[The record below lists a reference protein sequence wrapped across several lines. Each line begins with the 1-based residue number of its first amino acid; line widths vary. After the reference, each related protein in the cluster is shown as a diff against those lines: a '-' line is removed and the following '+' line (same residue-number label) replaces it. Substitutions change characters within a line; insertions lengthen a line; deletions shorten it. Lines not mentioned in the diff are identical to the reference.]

1 MRLQF
6 ITKIGYN
13 VRVWEEAP
21 CTMWRQAAA
30 VTTEDSVV
38 FEETHRLLRT
48 KKSINTASRNRA
60 LLNIRSQIINDK
72 N

>member
-1 MRLQF
+1 
-6 ITKIGYN
+6 
-13 VRVWEEAP
+13 
-21 CTMWRQAAA
+21 MWRQAAA
-30 VTTEDSVV
+30 VNTEDSDV
-38 FEETHRLLRT
+38 FEETHGLLRT

>member
-13 VRVWEEAP
+13 VQVWEEAP

-30 VTTEDSVV
+30 VTTEESVV
-38 FEETHRLLRT
+38 FEETHSWLNT
-48 KKSINTASRNRA
+48 KKSINTAPRNLA
-60 LLNIRSQIINDK
+60 LRKIRSQIINDK